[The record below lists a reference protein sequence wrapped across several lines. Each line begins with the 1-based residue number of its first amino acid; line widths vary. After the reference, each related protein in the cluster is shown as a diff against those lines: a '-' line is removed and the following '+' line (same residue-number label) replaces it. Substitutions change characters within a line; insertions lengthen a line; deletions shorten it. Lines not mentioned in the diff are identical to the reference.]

1 MDEKDKEF
9 EKAIREKIEA
19 IAKKQF
25 MLGMLAGNRAAMEI
39 MWQQSKDMTSA
50 KKIKKLIKD
59 KLDTATKAVEMKAQE
74 VNDEA

>member
-9 EKAIREKIEA
+9 EKELKEKIEA
-19 IAKKQF
+19 LCKKQF
-25 MLGMLAGNRAAMEI
+25 MFGMLAGNRAAMEI

-59 KLDTATKAVEMKAQE
+59 NLDTATKAADMKAQE

>member
-1 MDEKDKEF
+1 MDEKDKEL
-9 EKAIREKIEA
+9 EKELREKIET
-19 IAKKQF
+19 ICKKQF

>member
-9 EKAIREKIEA
+9 EKELREKIEA
-19 IAKKQF
+19 LCKKQL

-59 KLDTATKAVEMKAQE
+59 KLDTATKAVDMKAKEMQ
-74 VNDEA
+74 NEA

>member
-9 EKAIREKIEA
+9 EKELREKIEA
-19 IAKKQF
+19 ILKKQF

-59 KLDTATKAVEMKAQE
+59 KLDTANKAVDMKAKEMQ
-74 VNDEA
+74 NEA

>member
-9 EKAIREKIEA
+9 EKELREKIAE
-19 IAKKQF
+19 ICKKQF
-25 MLGMLAGNRAAMEI
+25 TLGMLAGNRAAMEI

-59 KLDTATKAVEMKAQE
+59 KLDTANKAVEMKAQE
-74 VNDEA
+74 VDDEA

>member
-9 EKAIREKIEA
+9 EKELREKIEA
-19 IAKKQF
+19 ICKQQF
-25 MLGMLAGNRAAMEI
+25 TFGMLAGNRAAMEI

-59 KLDTATKAVEMKAQE
+59 KLDTATKAVDMKAKEMQNE
-74 VNDEA
+74 E

>member
-1 MDEKDKEF
+1 MDEKDREL
-9 EKAIREKIEA
+9 EQSIREKIEE
-19 IAKKQF
+19 IGKRQF

-59 KLDTATKAVEMKAQE
+59 KLDTANKVVEMKAQE
-74 VNDEA
+74 VKDEA

>member
-9 EKAIREKIEA
+9 EKELREKIEA
-19 IAKKQF
+19 LCKKQF
-25 MLGMLAGNRAAMEI
+25 MLGALVGNRVAMEI

-59 KLDTATKAVEMKAQE
+59 KLDTATKAVDMKAKEMQ
-74 VNDEA
+74 NEA

>member
-9 EKAIREKIEA
+9 EKELREKIDA
-19 IAKKQF
+19 ICKKQF
-25 MLGMLAGNRAAMEI
+25 MFGMLAGNRAAMEI

-59 KLDTATKAVEMKAQE
+59 KLDTATKVADMKAR
-74 VNDEA
+74 EAENEA

>member
-9 EKAIREKIEA
+9 EKELREKIETLC
-19 IAKKQF
+19 KKQF
-25 MLGMLAGNRAAMEI
+25 TLGMLAGNRAAMEI

-59 KLDTATKAVEMKAQE
+59 KLDTATKAVEMKAK
-74 VNDEA
+74 EAENEA

>member
-9 EKAIREKIEA
+9 EKELREKIEA
-19 IAKKQF
+19 LCKQQF
-25 MLGMLAGNRAAMEI
+25 MFGMLAGNRAAMEI

-59 KLDTATKAVEMKAQE
+59 KLDTATKAADMKAKEMQ
-74 VNDEA
+74 NEA

>member
-9 EKAIREKIEA
+9 EQELREKIEA
-19 IAKKQF
+19 FGKQQF
-25 MLGMLAGNRAAMEI
+25 TFGMLAGNRAAMEI

-59 KLDTATKAVEMKAQE
+59 KLDTATKVADMKAKE
-74 VNDEA
+74 VQNEE

>member
-9 EKAIREKIEA
+9 EQSIREKIET
-19 IAKKQF
+19 ICKNQF

-59 KLDTATKAVEMKAQE
+59 KLDTATKAADMKAKE
-74 VNDEA
+74 VEDEA

>member
-1 MDEKDKEF
+1 MNEKDKEF
-9 EKAIREKIEA
+9 EKELREKIEA
-19 IAKKQF
+19 ICKKQF

-59 KLDTATKAVEMKAQE
+59 KLDTANKAADMKAQE

>member
-9 EKAIREKIEA
+9 EKELREKIEA
-19 IAKKQF
+19 ILKKQF

-59 KLDTATKAVEMKAQE
+59 KLDTATKAVDMKAKEMQ
-74 VNDEA
+74 NEA

>member
-9 EKAIREKIEA
+9 EKELREKIET
-19 IAKKQF
+19 ICKKQF

-59 KLDTATKAVEMKAQE
+59 KLDTANKAADMKAQE

>member
-9 EKAIREKIEA
+9 EKELREKIEA
-19 IAKKQF
+19 FGMNQF

-59 KLDTATKAVEMKAQE
+59 KLDTANKAADMKAQE

>member
-9 EKAIREKIEA
+9 EKELREKIEA
-19 IAKKQF
+19 LCKKHF
-25 MLGMLAGNRAAMEI
+25 MFGMLAGNRAAMEI

-59 KLDTATKAVEMKAQE
+59 KLDTATKAVDMKAKEMQ
-74 VNDEA
+74 NEA

>member
-9 EKAIREKIEA
+9 EQGLKEKIETLC
-19 IAKKQF
+19 KKQF

-39 MWQQSKDMTSA
+39 MWQHSKDMTSA
-50 KKIKKLIKD
+50 KKIKKIIKD
-59 KLDTATKAVEMKAQE
+59 KLDTATKVADMKAQE

>member
-9 EKAIREKIEA
+9 EKELREKIEA
-19 IAKKQF
+19 ICKKQF
-25 MLGMLAGNRAAMEI
+25 MLGMLSGNRAAMEI

-59 KLDTATKAVEMKAQE
+59 KLDTATKAVDMKAKEMQ
-74 VNDEA
+74 NEA

>member
-9 EKAIREKIEA
+9 EKELREKIEA
-19 IAKKQF
+19 LRKKQI

-59 KLDTATKAVEMKAQE
+59 KLDTANKAVDTKAKEMQ
-74 VNDEA
+74 NEA

>member
-9 EKAIREKIEA
+9 EKELREKIEA
-19 IAKKQF
+19 ILKKQF

>member
-9 EKAIREKIEA
+9 EKELREKIEDFGMN
-19 IAKKQF
+19 QF
-25 MLGMLAGNRAAMEI
+25 MFGMLAGNRAAMEI

-59 KLDTATKAVEMKAQE
+59 KLDTATKAVDMKAKEMQ
-74 VNDEA
+74 NEA

>member
-9 EKAIREKIEA
+9 EQGLKEKIESFG
-19 IAKKQF
+19 KQQF
-25 MLGMLAGNRAAMEI
+25 MFGMLAGNRAAMEI

-59 KLDTATKAVEMKAQE
+59 KLNTATKAADMKAEDIQ
-74 VNDEA
+74 NEA